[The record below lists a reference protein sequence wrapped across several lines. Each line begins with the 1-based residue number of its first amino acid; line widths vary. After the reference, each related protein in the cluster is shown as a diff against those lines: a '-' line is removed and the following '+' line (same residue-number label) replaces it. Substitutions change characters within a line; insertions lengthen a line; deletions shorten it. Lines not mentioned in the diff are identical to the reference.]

1 MGAKPLGAILLLWAV
16 LSGCAFS
23 PVSKPDPGRYLAT
36 VPRAATFEATEA
48 QVIDACKS
56 ALEAIGYSVQTANAD
71 VGLVRTQVAPILVP
85 QNCDCGSWNLA
96 PVTGTADSVL
106 EVRVKSLAGGLTGVE
121 VEHLCGTRFAGQ
133 NLYGATTV
141 QEVYRCASKGFA
153 EKKFLETLSVV
164 MEKRHAGPNSSRL
177 QGH

>member
-1 MGAKPLGAILLLWAV
+1 MRVVSRSLSVLGLVV

-23 PVSKPDPGRYLAT
+23 PVSKPDPGKYLAS
-36 VPRAATFEATEA
+36 VAKAATYEATEA
-48 QVIDACKS
+48 QVLDASKS
-56 ALEAIGYSVQTANAD
+56 SLEAMGYGIQTVNAD

-85 QNCDCGSWNLA
+85 QNCDCGSWNLS
-96 PVTGTADSVL
+96 PVSGTADSVL
-106 EVRVKSLAGGLTGVE
+106 EVRVKTLAGGLSGVE

-141 QEVYRCASKGFA
+141 QEVYRCASRGYA

-164 MEKRHAGPNSSRL
+164 MEKRRTTASH
-177 QGH
+177 Q